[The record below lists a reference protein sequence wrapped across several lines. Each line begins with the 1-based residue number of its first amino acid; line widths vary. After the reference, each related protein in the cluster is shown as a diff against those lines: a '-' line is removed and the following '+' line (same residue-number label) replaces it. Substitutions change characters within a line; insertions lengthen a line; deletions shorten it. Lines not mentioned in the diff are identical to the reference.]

1 MNRIIQAFQKHWHG
15 PALTVEIA
23 GKEITLG
30 QGKPKT
36 RVVVKD
42 SKLLA
47 KILRSPSLAFGE
59 GYMKGDIVIQG
70 ELEDVLAGFYKTSQ
84 KLETSWLHRIKKL
97 FLPAKISVKEAMAN
111 AQHHYDVG
119 NEFYK
124 LWLDPLLV
132 YSCAVF
138 LHDSDTLAK
147 AQEQKL
153 DLLCRKVNLQRGQ
166 KLLDIGCGW
175 GGLLFHAAEKYGA
188 QVTGITPAEEQAA
201 HIRSEIQKR
210 GLGQRVTVI
219 AGDWRTLQGQ
229 YDRIISVGMFE
240 HVGQAQ
246 YEEFFTVWNKLL
258 ASGGMSLL
266 HTIGR
271 MKEERTDPWIRKY
284 IFPGG
289 FLPTLAEVSDIIGN
303 QGMIISDVENL
314 WQHYAKTLAHWSQNF
329 LASRDKVVAMYGEE
343 FARMWHLYLEGSRAG
358 FLYGSMQLWQIVI
371 LKGKSSPW
379 PLNRG
384 DIYTLSKKFDT
395 I

>member
-15 PALTVEIA
+15 PALTVDIA
-23 GKEITLG
+23 GKEIILG

-36 RVVVKD
+36 RIIVKD
-42 SKLLA
+42 PKLLA
-47 KILRSPSLAFGE
+47 KILRSPSLTFGE
-59 GYMKGDIVIQG
+59 GYMKGDIVIEG
-70 ELEDVLAGFYKTSQ
+70 ELEDVLAGFYKTSE
-84 KLETSWLHRIKKL
+84 KLQSTWLTRVRNI
-97 FLPAKISVKEAMAN
+97 LPSKISIKEAITN

-124 LWLDPLLV
+124 LWLDPHMI

-138 LHDSDTLAK
+138 LNEADTLAK

-175 GGLLFHAAEKYGA
+175 GGLLFHAAEKYSA
-188 QVTGITPAEEQAA
+188 HVTGITPAKEQASY
-201 HIRSEIQKR
+201 IRSEIKKR
-210 GLGQRVTVI
+210 GLEGKVTVI
-219 AGDWRTLQGQ
+219 KGDWRKLKDQ
-229 YDRIISVGMFE
+229 YDRIVSVGMFE

-246 YEEFFTVWNKLL
+246 YEKFFAVWNTLL
-258 ASGGMSLL
+258 APGGMSLL

-271 MKEERTDPWIRKY
+271 MKAEHTDPWIRKY

-289 FLPTLAEVSDIIGN
+289 FLPTLAEVSAIIGD

-314 WQHYAKTLAHWSQNF
+314 WQHYAKTLQHWSQNF
-329 LASRDKVVAMYGEE
+329 VAARAKVVAMYGEE
-343 FARMWHLYLEGSRAG
+343 FARMWYLYLEGSRAG
-358 FLYGSMQLWQIVI
+358 FLYGSMHLWQIVI

-384 DIYTLSKKFDT
+384 DIYSPTER

>member
-1 MNRIIQAFQKHWHG
+1 MNRIIQIFQKHWHG
-15 PALTVEIA
+15 PALTIEIA
-23 GKEITLG
+23 GKEIVLG
-30 QGKPKT
+30 QGQPTT

-42 SKLLA
+42 PRILV

-59 GYMKGDIVIQG
+59 GYMKGDIVIEG
-70 ELEDVLAGFYKTSQ
+70 ELEDVLAGFYQTS
-84 KLETSWLHRIKKL
+84 KKL
-97 FLPAKISVKEAMAN
+97 QTTWLTRVKNLLPDKISVKQAMAN

-124 LWLDPLLV
+124 LWLDPRMV

-138 LHDSDTLAK
+138 LQESDTLAK

-166 KLLDIGCGW
+166 TLLDIGCGW

-188 QVTGITPAEEQAA
+188 IVTGITPAKEQAA
-201 HIRSEIQKR
+201 HIRAEIQKR
-210 GLGQRVTVI
+210 GLEKQVTVI
-219 AGDWRTLQGQ
+219 EGDWRTLEGH

-246 YEEFFTVWNKLL
+246 YEEFFAVWNTLL
-258 ASGGMSLL
+258 APGGVSLL

-271 MKEERTDPWIRKY
+271 MKEERTDPWVRTY

-289 FLPTLAEVSDIIGN
+289 FLPTLAEVSAIIGS
-303 QGMIISDVENL
+303 QGMVITDVENL
-314 WQHYAKTLAHWSQNF
+314 WQHYAKTLKHWSQNF
-329 LASRDKVVAMYGEE
+329 LAARDQVVAMHGEE
-343 FARMWHLYLEGSRAG
+343 FARMWYLYLEGSRAG

-371 LKGKSSPW
+371 LKDKSSPW

-384 DIYTLSKKFDT
+384 DVHTPNERI
-395 I
+395 